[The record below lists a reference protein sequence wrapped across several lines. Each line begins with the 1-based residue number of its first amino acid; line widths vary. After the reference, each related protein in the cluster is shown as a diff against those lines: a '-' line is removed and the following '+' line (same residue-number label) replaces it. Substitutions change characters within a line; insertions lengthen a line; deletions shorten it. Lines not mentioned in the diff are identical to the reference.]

1 MASSE
6 SSSSPLLWIGGA
18 ILAVAAVIIGGFW
31 VYGIT
36 TAEDMSVLLLVALL
50 AVPVALAVLLLAAI
64 RDRIIHKKQE
74 NFLEVDN

>member
-18 ILAVAAVIIGGFW
+18 ILAVGYAILGGYW
-31 VYGIT
+31 LYTIT
-36 TAEDMSVLLLVALL
+36 TADDVPILVLGGIF
-50 AVPVALAVLLLAAI
+50 AVLTGFAVLLIAVI

>member
-36 TAEDMSVLLLVALL
+36 TAEDMPVLLMAALL
-50 AVPVALAVLLLAAI
+50 AVPVALAVLLVAVI
-64 RDRIIHKKQE
+64 RDRVIHKKQE

>member
-6 SSSSPLLWIGGA
+6 SRSSPLLWIGGA
-18 ILAVAAVIIGGFW
+18 ILAVAVVIIGGFW

-36 TAEDMSVLLLVALL
+36 TAEDMPVLLLVGLL
-50 AVPVALAVLLLAAI
+50 AVPIALAVLLLAAI
-64 RDRIIHKKQE
+64 RDRIIHKKKE

>member
-18 ILAVAAVIIGGFW
+18 ILATGVVIIGGFW
-31 VYGIT
+31 VYAIT
-36 TAEDMSVLLLVALL
+36 TAEDMPTLLLAALIAVLLG
-50 AVPVALAVLLLAAI
+50 LAVLLIAVI
-64 RDRIIHKKQE
+64 RDRINHKKKE

>member
-1 MASSE
+1 MARSE

-18 ILAVAAVIIGGFW
+18 ILVVAAVILGGFW
-31 VYGIT
+31 VYAIT
-36 TAEDMSVLLLVALL
+36 AAEDMPVLLMVALL
-50 AVPVALAVLLLAAI
+50 AVPVGLAVLLIAVI

>member
-6 SSSSPLLWIGGA
+6 SRSSPLLWIGGA
-18 ILAVAAVIIGGFW
+18 ILAVAAVVIGGFW

-36 TAEDMSVLLLVALL
+36 TAENMPVLLMVALL
-50 AVPVALAVLLLAAI
+50 AIPVGLAVLLVAAI
-64 RDRIIHKKQE
+64 RDRIIHKKKE